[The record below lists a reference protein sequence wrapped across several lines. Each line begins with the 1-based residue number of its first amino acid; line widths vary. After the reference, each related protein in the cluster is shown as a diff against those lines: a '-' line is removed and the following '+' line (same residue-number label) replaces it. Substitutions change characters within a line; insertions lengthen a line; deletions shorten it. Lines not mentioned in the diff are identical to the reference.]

1 MHIDAINTLEIRF
14 FEEPDAFFED
24 RLTTYQEKFK
34 EEQGCTGF
42 VINRSS
48 LEPYLWI
55 LTGHWTETSQMTAH
69 FCGEEMAELVSTLI
83 ELRAN
88 LSFARFAKVDAE
100 NMSDV
105 C

>member
-14 FEEPDAFFED
+14 FEAPDVLFEH
-24 RLTTYQEKFK
+24 RLSTFQKKFK
-34 EEQGCTGF
+34 KAHGCTGF
-42 VINRSS
+42 VISRSS

-69 FCGEEMAELVSTLI
+69 FRGEDMAELVSTLI

-105 C
+105 Y